1 MSLLKDHITIYDIA
15 RRAGVSIATVSR
27 VLTGKLNV
35 KEETR
40 DKVRKVIEECSYEP
54 NLIARALCNRISNT
68 IGLLV
73 EELSNPFFVT
83 ICNEAEVF
91 CTSVGYTLLFGIIN
105 SWQENETHLLHL
117 IEKRQ
122 VDGFI
127 FLGGKANLA
136 QPKKSFLEEIK
147 SVSQRLPLVFI
158 NSRIDF
164 ENCYIVRTDER
175 MAFAKIIDYVLSCN
189 HKKIGLITGER
200 GFLITEEKID
210 VFKEKLSA
218 ENLEIRKEWIVSGQY
233 LVESGAASMEKILAL
248 KERPT
253 VVMCTNDTLAIG
265 AIKQVFKSGLTVP
278 GDISV
283 TGFDDIFISRHFLPG
298 ITTMKQD
305 YSQLAELGV
314 KKILSH
320 VSAEN
325 CPRETVLEAELIV
338 RDSCRML

>member
-35 KEETR
+35 KDETR
-40 DKVRKVIEECSYEP
+40 DKVRKVIEECNYEP
-54 NLIARALCNRISNT
+54 NLIARALCNRVSNT
-68 IGLLV
+68 IGMLV

-105 SWQENETHLLHL
+105 SWQENETKLLHL

-127 FLGGKANLA
+127 FLGGKAN
-136 QPKKSFLEEIK
+136 QIKPKRSFLEEIK

-158 NSRIDF
+158 NSRIEYD
-164 ENCYIVRTDER
+164 NCYIVRTDER
-175 MAFAKIIDYVLSCN
+175 MAFAKIIDYVLSRN
-189 HKKIGLITGER
+189 HKRIGLITGER
-200 GFLITEEKID
+200 GFFITEEKID
-210 VFKEKLSA
+210 VFKEKLCVQ
-218 ENLEIRKEWIVSGQY
+218 NLEIRDDWIISGQY
-233 LVESGAASMEKILAL
+233 LVESGAASMEKLLAL

-283 TGFDDIFISRHFLPG
+283 TGFDDIFISKHYIPG
-298 ITTMKQD
+298 ITTVKQD
-305 YSQLAELGV
+305 YSQLAELGI
-314 KKILSH
+314 KKILAH
-320 VSAEN
+320 VSAEH
-325 CPRETVLEAELIV
+325 CPRETVLDAELIV